1 MLFNPENLLKHIS
14 LDCVIFGFHS
24 NQLKVLSLH
33 LKYSDKWSL
42 PGGFVKENESLETAA
57 SRTLQ
62 ERTGLTDIFLKQ
74 FRVFSDPKRSNFNP
88 AVKDLQALEGNQHL
102 EWFNN
107 RFISVG
113 FYALVEFSKV
123 DPQPDLFSDLCEWK
137 NLDEIKDLDL
147 IIDHYQILER
157 ALKTLRTQL
166 SYQPIGYNL
175 MPAQFT
181 MPELQK
187 LYETILGKKLDRRN
201 FQRKILSYKILHKLG
216 ERKEGQA
223 NKAPFLYEFNLENYQ
238 KALETG
244 LNGGW

>member
-1 MLFNPENLLKHIS
+1 MSFNPDNLLKHIS
-14 LDCVIFGFHS
+14 LDCVVFGFHL
-24 NQLKVLSLH
+24 NQLKVLLVH
-33 LKYSDKWSL
+33 LKYSKRWAL
-42 PGGFVKENESLETAA
+42 PGGFVQSDESLEMAA
-57 SRTLQ
+57 NRALQ

-74 FRVFSDPKRSNFNP
+74 FRVFSDPNRSKFNP
-88 AVKDLQALEGNQHL
+88 AVRDVRESEGDENL
-102 EWFNN
+102 SWFNQ

-123 DPQPDLFSDLCEWK
+123 APAPDAFSDKCEWK
-137 NLDEIKDLDL
+137 SLDEIGEL
-147 IIDHYQILER
+147 IIDHNNIFEK
-157 ALKTLRTQL
+157 ALKTLRSQL

-201 FQRKILSYKILHKLG
+201 FQRKILSYKILNKLG

-223 NKAPFLYEFNLENYQ
+223 NKAPFLYEFNLDNYKQ
-238 KALETG
+238 ALENG
-244 LNGGW
+244 LSGNW

>member
-1 MLFNPENLLKHIS
+1 MSFNPDNLLKHIS
-14 LDCVIFGFHS
+14 LDCVVFGFHL
-24 NQLKVLSLH
+24 NQLKVLLVH
-33 LKYSDKWSL
+33 LKYSKRWAL
-42 PGGFVKENESLETAA
+42 PGGFVQSDESLEMAA
-57 SRTLQ
+57 NRALQ

-74 FRVFSDPKRSNFNP
+74 FRVFSDPNRSKFNP
-88 AVKDLQALEGNQHL
+88 AVRDVRESEGDENL
-102 EWFNN
+102 SWFNQ

-123 DPQPDLFSDLCEWK
+123 APTPDAFSDKCEWK
-137 NLDEIKDLDL
+137 SLDEIGEL
-147 IIDHYQILER
+147 IIDHYNILEK
-157 ALKTLRTQL
+157 ALKTLRSQL

-201 FQRKILSYKILHKLG
+201 FQRKILSYKILNKLG

-223 NKAPFLYEFNLENYQ
+223 NKAPFLYEFNLDNYKQ
-238 KALETG
+238 ALENG
-244 LNGGW
+244 LSGNW